1 MHLSVEM
8 GEGKLKDKIKQRDYK
23 LQSLLE
29 ITKAINANLSVEDLV
44 AQYQNT
50 LSELLNIPQ
59 ILLFTIEDGAK
70 CWIQQGFQD
79 VANWEALVNDW
90 YKNTTLKIQTREI
103 EGSHVVIIPIE
114 KDEAPIAFVI
124 LGDGEEEL
132 MEMSPSLKHMR
143 FVQTLTGVLVVAIQ
157 NKKLIEQTIAQ
168 AAIKRELQL
177 AAEMQNL
184 LLPKNLPQS
193 ESLQVDAFYNAHG
206 QVGGD
211 YYDFF
216 LTPNQGWIACI
227 ADVSGKG
234 ISAAFLMA
242 SVQAHVQSFIQTQGY
257 HLQELVKQLNGVID
271 KNANGEKFVTFFI
284 AQFHPEKQQLE
295 YINCGHNPALIYH
308 HPDHSHQWLAA
319 QIPGL
324 GMIPQL
330 PTFQSSW
337 VDFTPGSEMLCY
349 TDGLVEIENPA
360 QEAFGE
366 AGILGV
372 LKAMKA
378 KGDLKTSACL
388 MQAIEEFRK
397 GMPFIDDIAILSVL
411 T

>member
-1 MHLSVEM
+1 MA
-8 GEGKLKDKIKQRDYK
+8 EGRLKDKIKQRDYK

-29 ITKAINANLSVEDLV
+29 ITKAINANLSVDELV
-44 AQYQNT
+44 HQYRIT
-50 LSELLNIPQ
+50 LSDQLHIPQ
-59 ILLFTIEDGAK
+59 ILLFIFDEKPT
-70 CWIQQGFQD
+70 CWIQHGFAELNQ
-79 VANWEALVNDW
+79 WENHVVELYNNA
-90 YKNTTLKIQTREI
+90 TLKIQTVELDD
-103 EGSHVVIIPIE
+103 SHVVVIPIE
-114 KDEAPIAFVI
+114 KDGIPIAFVI

-157 NKKLIEQTIAQ
+157 NKKLIEQTIVQ

-193 ESLQVDAFYNAHG
+193 QNLKVDAFYNAHG

-216 LTPNQGWIACI
+216 LTPNNGWVACI

-242 SVQAHVQSFIQTQGY
+242 SVQAHVQSFIKTQGY
-257 HLQELVKQLNGVID
+257 HLKELVIQLNDVIN

-284 AQFHPEKQQLE
+284 AQYHPDQQKIE
-295 YINCGHNPALIYH
+295 YINCGHNPSILIDYKSKN
-308 HPDHSHQWLAA
+308 HSWLKA

-324 GMIPQL
+324 GMIDVL
-330 PTFQSSW
+330 PKFESAW
-337 VDFTPGSEMLCY
+337 LDFNVNHELLCY
-349 TDGLVEIENPA
+349 TDGLVEIEN
-360 QEAFGE
+360 QNQQAFGE
-366 AGILGV
+366 ENV
-372 LKAMKA
+372 LAVLQSKSP
-378 KGDLKTSACL
+378 GNTSERL
-388 MQAIEEFRK
+388 IQAVEIFRD
-397 GMPFIDDIAILSVL
+397 GMPYVDDIAIISIQM
-411 T
+411 

>member
-1 MHLSVEM
+1 MHLSEVM

-44 AQYQNT
+44 QQYRNT
-50 LSELLNIPQ
+50 LSDQLHIPQ
-59 ILLFTIEDGAK
+59 ILLFIFDENPT
-70 CWIQQGFQD
+70 CWIQHGFSELAQ
-79 VANWEALVNDW
+79 WETHVNQLHRSA
-90 YKNTTLKIQTREI
+90 TIKIQTI
-103 EGSHVVIIPIE
+103 ELDQSHVVVIPIE
-114 KDEAPIAFVI
+114 KDGVPIAFVI
-124 LGDGEEEL
+124 LGDGDEEL
-132 MEMSPSLKHMR
+132 IEMSPSLKHMR

-157 NKKLIEQTIAQ
+157 NKTLIEQTIAQ

-193 ESLQVDAFYNAHG
+193 QHLKVDAFYNAHG

-216 LTPNQGWIACI
+216 LTPNNGWMACI

-242 SVQAHVQSFIQTQGY
+242 SVQAHVQSFINSQGY
-257 HLQELVKQLNGVID
+257 HLKELVNQLNDVIN

-284 AQFHPEKQQLE
+284 AQFHPEENKIE
-295 YINCGHNPALIYH
+295 YINCGHNPALFFH
-308 HPDHSHQWLAA
+308 HEIKNHIWLHA

-324 GMIPQL
+324 GMIETLPQ
-330 PTFQSSW
+330 FESKW
-337 VDFTPGSEMLCY
+337 IDFNQNSELLCY
-349 TDGLVEIENPA
+349 TDGLVEIENPR

-366 AGILGV
+366 ERV
-372 LKAMKA
+372 LAVLNSKAT
-378 KGDLKTSACL
+378 GNTSDNLINAV
-388 MQAIEEFRK
+388 ESFRD
-397 GMPFIDDIAILSVL
+397 GMPYIDDIAILSIQM
-411 T
+411 

>member
-29 ITKAINANLSVEDLV
+29 ITKAINANLSVQELID
-44 AQYQNT
+44 QYHQI
-50 LSELLNIPQ
+50 LSNQLSIPQ
-59 ILLFTIEDGAK
+59 ILLFTWDEKPI
-70 CWIQQGFQD
+70 CWIQHGFED
-79 VANWEALVNDW
+79 IAKWENQILEWHQNG
-90 YKNTTLKIQTREI
+90 TLKIQTTEI
-103 EGSHVVIIPIE
+103 EGALVVVIPIE
-114 KDEAPIAFVI
+114 KDGNPIAYVV
-124 LGDGEEEL
+124 LGDGEEEH

-143 FVQTLTGVLVVAIQ
+143 FVQTLTSVLVVAIQ

-168 AAIKRELQL
+168 AAINRELQL

-257 HLQELVKQLNGVID
+257 HLQDLVKQLNGVID

-295 YINCGHNPALIYH
+295 YINCGHNPSLIYR
-308 HPDHSHQWLAA
+308 HSDNAHQWLAA

-330 PTFQSSW
+330 PPFQSNW
-337 VDFTPGSEMLCY
+337 VDFSAGCEMLCY
-349 TDGLVEIENPA
+349 TDGLVEIENPN

-366 AGILGV
+366 DGI
-372 LKAMKA
+372 LKAMKN
-378 KGDLKTSACL
+378 KGHLNTSACL
-388 MQAIEEFRK
+388 TQAVERFRDA
-397 GMPFIDDIAILSVL
+397 MPFIDDIAILSVL
-411 T
+411 I

>member
-1 MHLSVEM
+1 MHLSEVM
-8 GEGKLKDKIKQRDYK
+8 GDGKLKDKIKQRDYK

-29 ITKAINANLSVEDLV
+29 ITKAINANLSVEELV
-44 AQYQNT
+44 HQYRIT
-50 LSELLNIPQ
+50 LSEQLHIPQ
-59 ILLFTIEDGAK
+59 ILLFIFDENPT
-70 CWIQQGFQD
+70 CWIQHGFAELNQ
-79 VANWEALVNDW
+79 WENHVVEL
-90 YKNTTLKIQTREI
+90 YKSATIKIQTVELDQ
-103 EGSHVVIIPIE
+103 SHVVVIPIE
-114 KDEAPIAFVI
+114 KDGIPIAFVI

-193 ESLQVDAFYNAHG
+193 QNLKVDAFYNAHG

-216 LTPNQGWIACI
+216 LTPNNGWIACI

-242 SVQAHVQSFIQTQGY
+242 SVQAHVQSFIHSQGY
-257 HLQELVKQLNGVID
+257 HLKELVLQLNDVIN

-284 AQFHPEKQQLE
+284 AQFHPNQNKIE
-295 YINCGHNPALIYH
+295 YINCGHNPGISI
-308 HPDHSHQWLAA
+308 DHQTKKHFWLKA

-324 GMIPQL
+324 GMIDQL
-330 PTFQSSW
+330 PAFESTW
-337 VDFTPGSEMLCY
+337 IDFSTNCELLCY
-349 TDGLVEIENPA
+349 TDGLVEIENPN

-366 AGILGV
+366 ENVLQV
-372 LKAMKA
+372 LKAKST
-378 KGDLKTSACL
+378 GNSSENLI
-388 MQAIEEFRK
+388 QAVELFRN
-397 GMPFIDDIAILSVL
+397 GMPYIDDIAILSVQM
-411 T
+411 

>member
-1 MHLSVEM
+1 MHLSEVM

-44 AQYQNT
+44 QQYRNT
-50 LSELLNIPQ
+50 LSDQLHIPQ
-59 ILLFTIEDGAK
+59 ILLFIFDENPT
-70 CWIQQGFQD
+70 CWIQHGFSELAQ
-79 VANWEALVNDW
+79 WETHVNQLHRSA
-90 YKNTTLKIQTREI
+90 TIKIQTI
-103 EGSHVVIIPIE
+103 ELDQSHVVVIPIE
-114 KDEAPIAFVI
+114 KDGVPIAFVI
-124 LGDGEEEL
+124 LGDGDDEL
-132 MEMSPSLKHMR
+132 IEKSPSLKHMR

-157 NKKLIEQTIAQ
+157 NKTLIEQTIAQ

-193 ESLQVDAFYNAHG
+193 QHLKVDAFYNAHG

-216 LTPNQGWIACI
+216 LTPNNGWMACI

-242 SVQAHVQSFIQTQGY
+242 SVQAHVQSFINSQGY
-257 HLQELVKQLNGVID
+257 HLKELVNQLNDVIN
-271 KNANGEKFVTFFI
+271 KNSNGEKFVTFFI
-284 AQFHPEKQQLE
+284 AQFHPEENKIE
-295 YINCGHNPALIYH
+295 YINCGHNPALFFH
-308 HPDHSHQWLAA
+308 HEIKNHIWLHA

-324 GMIPQL
+324 GMIETLPQ
-330 PTFQSSW
+330 FESKW
-337 VDFTPGSEMLCY
+337 IDFNQNSELLCY
-349 TDGLVEIENPA
+349 TDGLVEIENPR

-366 AGILGV
+366 ERV
-372 LKAMKA
+372 LAVLNSKAT
-378 KGDLKTSACL
+378 GNTSDNLINAV
-388 MQAIEEFRK
+388 ESFRD
-397 GMPFIDDIAILSVL
+397 GMPYIDDIAILSIQM
-411 T
+411 